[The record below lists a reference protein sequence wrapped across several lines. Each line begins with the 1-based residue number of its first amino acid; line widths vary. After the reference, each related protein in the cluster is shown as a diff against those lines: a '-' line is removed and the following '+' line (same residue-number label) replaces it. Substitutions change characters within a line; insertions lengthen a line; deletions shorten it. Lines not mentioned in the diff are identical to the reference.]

1 MVGRKDEESRAID
14 EELKGEELALEV
26 KDWKPH
32 FETTRALKWRDADLD
47 PRFASNRRVEGVEE
61 VDELILKPN
70 KDIVMTR
77 EPFLVDMS
85 RQMGARDDEDDD
97 RVALEYA
104 GDGNAPDEFV
114 ADYMSGKDQALDR
127 GNRALSKTK
136 RVKNVD
142 FGKQSERFAAERTE
156 DKEQAEELVLDLYG
170 KGKYVEVD
178 IAFVRLFIAERFHLH
193 VRRIWCCSEGG
204 CHRV

>member
-1 MVGRKDEESRAID
+1 MVGRNDEESKAIGD
-14 EELKGEELALEV
+14 ELKGEELVLEV

-47 PRFASNRRVEGVEE
+47 ARFASSRHVEGVDE

-70 KDIVMTR
+70 KEIIMTR

-85 RQMGARDDEDDD
+85 RQMSARDDEDDD
-97 RVALEYA
+97 RVAYEFA
-104 GDGNAPDEFV
+104 GDGNAPDEMV
-114 ADYMSGKDQALDR
+114 ADFLSGKDKALDR

-142 FGKQSERFAAERTE
+142 FGKQPERFAADHAE
-156 DKEQAEELVLDLYG
+156 DAEQAEELILDIYSRG
-170 KGKYVEVD
+170 KSVKVKT
-178 IAFVRLFIAERFHLH
+178 
-193 VRRIWCCSEGG
+193 SS
-204 CHRV
+204 